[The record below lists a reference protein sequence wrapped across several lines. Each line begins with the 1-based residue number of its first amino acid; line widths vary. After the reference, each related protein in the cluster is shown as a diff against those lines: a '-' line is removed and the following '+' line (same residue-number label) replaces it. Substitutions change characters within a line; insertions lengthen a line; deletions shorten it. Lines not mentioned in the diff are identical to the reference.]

1 MKALVVDDSMMV
13 RMQVKRALQG
23 ANFEIVEAN
32 DGVDALEKIT
42 AHQDVDFV
50 VLDVNMPRMSGIE
63 FLEALRHELPEVT
76 PAIVMLTTEG
86 QPELVQRAR
95 ALGVK
100 GWIIK
105 PFKADLLVATAQKL
119 TQARKQVAS

>member
-1 MKALVVDDSMMV
+1 MKALIVDDSMMV
-13 RMQVKRALQG
+13 RMQVKRAL
-23 ANFEIVEAN
+23 ASADFETVEAS
-32 DGVDALEKIT
+32 DGVDALEKVKD
-42 AHQDVDFV
+42 HQDIAFV
-50 VLDVNMPRMSGIE
+50 VLDVNMPRMNGIE
-63 FLEALRHELPEVT
+63 FLEALRHEHPDFS

-105 PFKADLLVATAQKL
+105 PFKAELLIATARKL
-119 TQARKQVAS
+119 TQAIKAAS

>member
-1 MKALVVDDSMMV
+1 MKALIVDDSMMV
-13 RMQVKRALQG
+13 RMQVKRALSG
-23 ANFEIVEAN
+23 AGFECIEAN
-32 DGVDALEKIT
+32 DGMDALEKIKI
-42 AHQDVDFV
+42 HEDVDFV

-76 PAIVMLTTEG
+76 PSIVMLTTEG

-95 ALGVK
+95 SLGVK

-105 PFKADLLVATAQKL
+105 PFKAELLIATAIKL
-119 TQARKQVAS
+119 TQSKRVAS